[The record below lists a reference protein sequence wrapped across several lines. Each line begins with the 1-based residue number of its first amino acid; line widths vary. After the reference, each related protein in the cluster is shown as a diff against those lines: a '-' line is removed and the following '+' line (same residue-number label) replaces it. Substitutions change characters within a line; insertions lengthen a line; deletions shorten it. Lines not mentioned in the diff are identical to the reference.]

1 MIPPSGV
8 VVQVSNVPE
17 ESSQDTRRRRVTSP
31 ARDNST
37 ASLRQNWVS
46 TEQLS
51 QRAGVDSFL
60 GDVTERSMYV
70 TGKEMASPIIANDR
84 TFIIRQASEVQE
96 RVLRSDTPMRSQD
109 TPMRG
114 RYQHVK
120 GNGVHA
126 AVNGSYTE
134 KPAFGTSSF
143 VASYEGE
150 AGEILKGLQHRM
162 QVLSAQA
169 PVTGRRVS
177 NEVPRPARAVST
189 DFSAT

>member
-1 MIPPSGV
+1 MLIPPTGV

-17 ESSQDTRRRRVTSP
+17 DPSQDMRRRRVASP
-31 ARDNST
+31 ARDNSAT
-37 ASLRQNWVS
+37 PLRQNWVS

-60 GDVTERSMYV
+60 GDITERSMYMR
-70 TGKEMASPIIANDR
+70 GNDMASPIVSNDR

-96 RVLRSDTPMRSQD
+96 RVLRNDTPMRSND
-109 TPMRG
+109 TPVRS

-126 AVNGSYTE
+126 TVNGSYTE
-134 KPAFGTSSF
+134 KPSSF

-169 PVTGRRVS
+169 PITGRRVA
-177 NEVPRPARAVST
+177 NGVV
-189 DFSAT
+189 ATPKAG